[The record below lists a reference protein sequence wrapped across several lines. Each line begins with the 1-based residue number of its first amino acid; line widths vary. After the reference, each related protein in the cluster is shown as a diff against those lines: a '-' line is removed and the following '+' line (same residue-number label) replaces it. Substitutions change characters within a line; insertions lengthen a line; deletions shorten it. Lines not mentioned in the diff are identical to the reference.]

1 MNKIISNENYVFT
14 MSKNNKEALRCN
26 SGDTVIFET
35 NDCFYNQIEN
45 ENQKIE
51 AIDFNKINPA
61 TGPLY
66 IEEAK
71 KDDILKISIK
81 EINLSDK
88 GVLICTPNGSF
99 WNEIEEKTKIVH
111 IKDSKILF
119 NDKLT
124 INIDP
129 MIGVIGLAPRN
140 EDIPTGSPGEHG
152 GNMDCKM
159 IKQGS
164 ILYLKVNV
172 DGALL
177 SIGDLHALMGDGE
190 IGVSGIEIAGSVKVK
205 VDVIKNI
212 DLPSPFLVSEDKFMT
227 ISSDKNLMK
236 SCEISSKNM
245 YNFLVNELKIEKEE
259 AVFILTSI
267 GDLKIC
273 QIVDPLVTTRMEL
286 PLYLLKKYNYS
297 LQ

>member
-1 MNKIISNENYVFT
+1 MCKKISNKDYIFT
-14 MSKNNKEALRCN
+14 MSKNNKEILKCN

-35 NDCFYNQIEN
+35 NDCFSNQIEN
-45 ENQKIE
+45 ENQRIE
-51 AIDFNKINPA
+51 SIDFNRINPA

-71 KDDILKISIK
+71 KDDILKIHIEEIK
-81 EINLSDK
+81 LSGK
-88 GVLICTPNGSF
+88 GVLVCGPNYVF
-99 WNEIEEKTKIVH
+99 WNEIEEKTKVVNV
-111 IKDSKILF
+111 KDSKILF

-124 INIDP
+124 IDINP
-129 MIGVIGLAPRN
+129 MIGVIGVAPK
-140 EDIPTGSPGEHG
+140 EGDIPTGSPGEHG

-159 IKQGS
+159 IKENAV
-164 ILYLKVNV
+164 LYFKVNV

-177 SIGDLHALMGDGE
+177 SIGDLHAAMGDGE
-190 IGVSGIEIAGSVKVK
+190 IGVSGIEISGSVKVK
-205 VDVIKNI
+205 VEVIKNLN
-212 DLPSPFLVSEDKFMT
+212 LPSPFLVSENKLIT
-227 ISSDKNLMK
+227 IASDKDLMK

-245 YNFLVNELKIEKEE
+245 FNFLVNELNIEKEE

-286 PLYLLKKYNYS
+286 PLYLLEKYNYI
-297 LQ
+297 LK